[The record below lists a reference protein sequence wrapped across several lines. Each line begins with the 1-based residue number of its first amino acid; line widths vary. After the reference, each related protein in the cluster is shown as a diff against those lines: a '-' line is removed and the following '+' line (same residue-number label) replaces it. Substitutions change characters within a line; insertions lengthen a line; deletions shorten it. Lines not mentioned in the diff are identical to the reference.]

1 MVMRVDEQKGYI
13 DLSKR
18 RVTPEDI
25 VRCEERFNKTKAV
38 NGIMRHVAQLSGR
51 TLIEVNQMIAWP
63 LARNPAYKSSYDA
76 LRLSLSDPDAV
87 FGPLKADPAVVQ
99 LVLSDV
105 KKKLTPQPVKIRAD
119 IEVQCF
125 TYEGIEAVR
134 AALMA
139 GLKCGTEQYPIFIKL
154 IAPPLY
160 VMLTSSL
167 EKADGI
173 KSLETA
179 IAAIEE
185 VIRSRGGKL
194 VVKQAPRATSTQE
207 ENALASLLEQI
218 EAESRMVDVDDDDD
232 DGDGGISGAAAAG
245 LDRMAGAKGGA
256 APAGAAGAGAEA
268 GGGDSD

>member
-1 MVMRVDEQKGYI
+1 MQTA
-13 DLSKR
+13 
-18 RVTPEDI
+18 TPTSRTGPTNPTDSTGATDD
-25 VRCEERFNKTKAV
+25 RS
-38 NGIMRHVAQLSGR
+38 RHR
-51 TLIEVNQMIAWP
+51 P
-63 LARNPAYKSSYDA
+63 LVEGP
-76 LRLSLSDPDAV
+76 LGLVLSLVLVAVVAAVGGSATATGAGSWYRTIEKPPWNPPDAV

-218 EAESRMVDVDDDDD
+218 EAESRMVDGDDDDD
-232 DGDGGISGAAAAG
+232 DDDGGISGAAAAG